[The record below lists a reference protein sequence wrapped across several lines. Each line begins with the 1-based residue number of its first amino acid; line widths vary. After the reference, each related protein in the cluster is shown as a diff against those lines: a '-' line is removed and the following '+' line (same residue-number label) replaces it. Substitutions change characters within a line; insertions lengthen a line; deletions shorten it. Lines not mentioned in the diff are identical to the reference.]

1 MVHILSNI
9 MSNCVFV
16 VWFLPLSQRWQP
28 PQRSAQ
34 QPKRPLQLLSSCSR
48 PPLWTV
54 PRRLLP
60 LQDSNQWSQVHLSV
74 SVTPVLPFWCNKGL
88 VTVACNTVLFL
99 LLLFIF
105 CLFSVVLDF
114 SEMFDPTKGK
124 LLLGLRSYII
134 GCCTLNEC
142 IGNIYQI
149 LTFWLLAEVDVSLGT
164 FLLMQATCLHSPAD
178 LVL

>member
-1 MVHILSNI
+1 MGKIGCNKWRLERFLSTPTLFPIVVHILSNI
-9 MSNCVFV
+9 MSNYVFV

-54 PRRLLP
+54 PRRLRP

-74 SVTPVLPFWCNKGL
+74 SVTPVLIKVWLQLPATL
-88 VTVACNTVLFL
+88 LFS
-99 LLLFIF
+99 LLFIFLVVF

-124 LLLGLRSYII
+124 LVLSLRSYII
-134 GCCTLNEC
+134 GCCTLNE
-142 IGNIYQI
+142 
-149 LTFWLLAEVDVSLGT
+149 
-164 FLLMQATCLHSPAD
+164 
-178 LVL
+178 